1 MAINYNVPR
10 NSRGQ
15 NANIKGHV
23 VDDEIMKQHGFHYDA
38 KYEQWDYVQCL
49 YDEITLYIHIS
60 EGDEDNVVIDVID
73 DDFCQPYDY
82 QSYLGNKPD
91 ARVPII
97 VHRQV
102 QSKMKELMKA
112 GIVTGYTLEDYV

>member
-1 MAINYNVPR
+1 MINYNVPR

-15 NANIKGHV
+15 NANIKGHI
-23 VDDEIMKQHGFHYDA
+23 VDDKTMKRNGFHYDA
-38 KYEQWDYVQCL
+38 KYEQWDYVQEL

>member
-1 MAINYNVPR
+1 MMINYNVPR

-15 NANIKGHV
+15 NANIKGHI
-23 VDDEIMKQHGFHYDA
+23 VDDETMKQHGFHYDA
-38 KYEQWDYVQCL
+38 KYEQWNYVQCL
-49 YDEITLYIHIS
+49 YDEITLYIYIS
-60 EGDEDNVVIDVID
+60 DDGIIIEVIDE
-73 DDFCQPYDY
+73 DFCQHYDY

-91 ARVPII
+91 SRVPII

-112 GIVTGYTLEDYV
+112 GIVSGYTLEDYV

>member
-1 MAINYNVPR
+1 MINYNVPR

-23 VDDEIMKQHGFHYDA
+23 VNYETMKKCGFNYSKEFNDFRFSQ
-38 KYEQWDYVQCL
+38 EL
-49 YDEITLYIHIS
+49 YDEITLYIHI
-60 EGDEDNVVIDVID
+60 DNDNKIVIDVID
-73 DDFCQPYDY
+73 ENFCQHYDY
-82 QSYLGNKPD
+82 QNYLGNKPD

>member
-1 MAINYNVPR
+1 MINYNVPR

-15 NANIKGHV
+15 NANIKGHI
-23 VDDEIMKQHGFHYDA
+23 VDDKTMKEHGFHYDT
-38 KYEQWDYVQCL
+38 KYEQWDYVQEL
-49 YDEITLYIHIS
+49 YDEITLYIHIDDY
-60 EGDEDNVVIDVID
+60 DETITIQVIDEN
-73 DDFCQPYDY
+73 FCQHYDY
-82 QSYLGNKPD
+82 QNYLGNKPD

>member
-1 MAINYNVPR
+1 MINYNVTL

-15 NANIKGHV
+15 NANIKGHI
-23 VDDEIMKQHGFHYDA
+23 VDDEIMKRNGLFYDEYD
-38 KYEQWDYVQCL
+38 KRYFYVQEL
-49 YDEITLYIHIS
+49 YDQITLYIYID
-60 EGDEDNVVIDVID
+60 GYDEEITIQVLD

-112 GIVTGYTLEDYV
+112 GIVSGYVLEDYV